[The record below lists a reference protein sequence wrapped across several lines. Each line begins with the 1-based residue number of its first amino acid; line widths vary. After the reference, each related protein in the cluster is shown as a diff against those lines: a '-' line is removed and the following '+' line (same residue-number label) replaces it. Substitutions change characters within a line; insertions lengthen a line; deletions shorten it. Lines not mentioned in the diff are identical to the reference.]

1 MTEYNIY
8 VGLNDQFKKE
18 QIFGT
23 EKYISILRKVC
34 KSYQVA
40 FSFDI
45 INGGYLYDNG
55 DYVEETS
62 LHITLLDQTKETV
75 NEIAK
80 DLCTFF
86 NQESVMIT
94 HSSVETY
101 YIRGES
107 KVMEV
112 GRQLTANDGIDA

>member
-1 MTEYNIY
+1 MTEYRIY
-8 VGLNDQFKKE
+8 VGLSDQFKKE
-18 QIFGT
+18 QLFGT
-23 EKYISILRKVC
+23 EKYVNILREVC

-45 INGGYLYDNG
+45 INGGYVYDNG
-55 DYVEETS
+55 DFAEETS
-62 LHITLLDQTKETV
+62 LHITLFDQTKETV

-94 HSSVETY
+94 QSPVETY
-101 YIRGES
+101 YIHGDS

-112 GRQLTANDGIDA
+112 GHQLTAND

>member
-8 VGLNDQFKKE
+8 VGLSDQIKKE
-18 QIFGT
+18 QLFGT
-23 EKYISILRKVC
+23 EKYVSILRKVC
-34 KSYQVA
+34 KSYKVA

-45 INGGYLYDNG
+45 INGGYVYDNG
-55 DYVEETS
+55 DFIEETS

-101 YIRGES
+101 YIHGDS
-107 KVMEV
+107 KVIEV
-112 GRQLTANDGIDA
+112 GHQLTAND

>member
-8 VGLNDQFKKE
+8 VGLSNQFKKE
-18 QIFGT
+18 QLFGT
-23 EKYISILRKVC
+23 EKYVNTLREVC
-34 KSYQVA
+34 KSYKVA

-45 INGGYLYDNG
+45 INGGYVHDNG
-55 DYVEETS
+55 DYAEETS
-62 LHITLLDQTKETV
+62 LHITLLDQPKETV

-94 HSSVETY
+94 HSSVKMY
-101 YIRGES
+101 YIHGDS

-112 GRQLTANDGIDA
+112 GRQLTAND